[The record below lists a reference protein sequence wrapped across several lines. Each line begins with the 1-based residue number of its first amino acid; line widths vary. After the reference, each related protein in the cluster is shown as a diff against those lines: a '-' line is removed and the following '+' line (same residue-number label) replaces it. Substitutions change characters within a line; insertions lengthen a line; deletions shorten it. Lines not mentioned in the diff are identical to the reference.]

1 MIFYV
6 DRNVAC
12 DFPFEPEKIGEQV
25 AECILER
32 EGCPYEAA
40 VSLLITDDKGIQE
53 MNRQFRE
60 MDKPTDVLSFPN
72 ISYDKPGDFSKVE
85 EMFADCFEP
94 DSGVLNLGDIVISGE
109 RVLAQAEEYGHSVKR
124 EFAFLI
130 AHSMLHLCGYDHM
143 ESGEAKVMEQK
154 QENAL
159 AALHIT
165 REEEMN
171 A

>member
-6 DRNVAC
+6 DQNVES
-12 DFPFEPEKIGEQV
+12 DFSFEPEELGRQV

-40 VSLLITDDKGIQE
+40 VGLLITDDDGIRG
-53 MNRQFRE
+53 MNRQFRD

-72 ISYDKPGDFSKVE
+72 LNYDKPGDFSGVE
-85 EMFADCFEP
+85 ELFADSFEP
-94 DSGVLNLGDIVISGE
+94 DSGVLNLGDIVISKE
-109 RVLAQAEEYGHSVKR
+109 RVLAQAQEYGHSVKR

-143 ESGEAKVMEQK
+143 EPGEAAVMEQK
-154 QENAL
+154 QERAL
-159 AALHIT
+159 AALRIT
-165 REEEMN
+165 REEETS